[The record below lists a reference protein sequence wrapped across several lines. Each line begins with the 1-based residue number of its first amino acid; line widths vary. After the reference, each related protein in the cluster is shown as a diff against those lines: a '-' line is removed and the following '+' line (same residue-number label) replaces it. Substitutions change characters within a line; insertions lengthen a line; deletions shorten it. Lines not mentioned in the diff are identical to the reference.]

1 MPCVATGQCSYVR
14 VAKVQHA
21 VAIRHTTPRRI
32 SVATTRF
39 INSVLVCLTILIQAF
54 AADQNSTQDLMALYS
69 NAARM
74 VPMIQLSSPVCGER
88 KLYQTTRSLHIS
100 RRTYTDM
107 VIFTDSNRQFF
118 WVLVLN
124 VSLLL
129 FIWGL
134 IRILERRDIM
144 LMMMIVIYLKM
155 INKLEPPSNG
165 GVIINVWL
173 SGNWVM
179 DLFSVYF
186 LSMSSAEMI
195 NKVNL
200 FKKDQLF

>member
-1 MPCVATGQCSYVR
+1 
-14 VAKVQHA
+14 
-21 VAIRHTTPRRI
+21 
-32 SVATTRF
+32 
-39 INSVLVCLTILIQAF
+39 
-54 AADQNSTQDLMALYS
+54 
-69 NAARM
+69 
-74 VPMIQLSSPVCGER
+74 
-88 KLYQTTRSLHIS
+88 
-100 RRTYTDM
+100 
-107 VIFTDSNRQFF
+107 
-118 WVLVLN
+118 
-124 VSLLL
+124 
-129 FIWGL
+129 
-134 IRILERRDIM
+134 M

-173 SGNWVM
+173 SGNRVM